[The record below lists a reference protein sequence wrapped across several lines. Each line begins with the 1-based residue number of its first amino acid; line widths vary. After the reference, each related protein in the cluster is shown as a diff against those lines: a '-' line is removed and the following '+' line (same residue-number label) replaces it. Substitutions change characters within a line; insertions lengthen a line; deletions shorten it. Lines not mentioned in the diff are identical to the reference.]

1 MYTDQPAPNML
12 AETRR
17 LVILPIGSCEQHGPY
32 LPIDTDLRIAQ
43 LLAEKLTRSFLNL
56 EPLLLPAIPFS
67 CSWEHKGLGTLAL
80 NVSTLA
86 AVIHDV
92 PTALKRG
99 MCLYSLF
106 LSTGMEGM
114 ISWHRSQLRLLHEK
128 ASLLQLF
135 PAFRKLGRPGTIV
148 TSLVRK
154 IFM

>member
-43 LLAEKLTRSFLNL
+43 LLAEKLTRSFLHL

-92 PTALKRG
+92 AHSLKG
-99 MCLYSLF
+99 WNMPVF
-106 LSTGMEGM
+106 LLLMN
-114 ISWHRSQLRLLHEK
+114 WHGGERC
-128 ASLLQLF
+128 
-135 PAFRKLGRPGTIV
+135 PGTACDGNHSKRRHPYCGYPCNF
-148 TSLVRK
+148 TSWQG
-154 IFM
+154 MG